1 MKGLLIKDLCLLRGQ
16 KRILPV
22 FLILTVWFT
31 VMFRDGFAFPFL
43 GMMTTILATS
53 TVSYDELDRGEASLF
68 SLPFSRGAYVTEKFV
83 LAGLLLAAAMV
94 LGLISTG
101 ARALFAHDVSLED
114 AGTSLALTAV
124 VCSAFAGVMLPLR
137 IRFTGDQGRII
148 LYVVM
153 GVGMLAVVGIT
164 RLLPNQA
171 AAVSGFFSGLSKGV
185 LSALL
190 AAVCVLFVGGGYLL
204 ALHWIKKKEY

>member
-1 MKGLLIKDLCLLRGQ
+1 MKGLLIKDLCLLRNQ
-16 KRILPV
+16 KRIVPV

-31 VMFRDGFAFPFL
+31 VMFKDGFAFPFL
-43 GMMTTILATS
+43 GMMSTILANS
-53 TVSYDELDRGEASLF
+53 TLSYDELDRGEASLF

-83 LAGLLLAAAMV
+83 LTGLLLAAAMV

-101 ARALFAHDVSLED
+101 ARALFAHDVSPED
-114 AGTSLALTAV
+114 AWMSVAMTALVCAV
-124 VCSAFAGVMLPLR
+124 FAGIMLPLR

-171 AAVSGFFSGLSKGV
+171 AAVSGFFTGLPKAALAG
-185 LSALL
+185 LL
-190 AAVCVLFVGGGYLL
+190 AAVCLAFVLGGYLL